1 MPPGQTQDVQAEMER
16 LGRNYAQLLGHQ
28 NQKQK
33 IRHIV
38 KIKEENCALRK
49 VCRVCSHYR
58 DMKLAEKNRQ
68 SFGLKDTYL
77 YIFMLIY
84 IN

>member
-1 MPPGQTQDVQAEMER
+1 MCKIWYYLCVSGMNKNVQAEMER

-38 KIKEENCALRK
+38 KIKEENDALK
-49 VCRVCSHYR
+49 RVSLKCPQVSVHCS
-58 DMKLAEKNRQ
+58 A
-68 SFGLKDTYL
+68 FA
-77 YIFMLIY
+77 
-84 IN
+84 